1 MALALKSWQ
10 DYTKIFPKKDKSI
23 CQIQRIGPPDNPI
36 PSTRELA
43 KYCYPNYLDII
54 KKIEKLFRKKFK
66 NLEKYKDDVPLDQP
80 NKDFM
85 GPF

>member
-1 MALALKSWQ
+1 MLFATGATVKVSPPLAL
-10 DYTKIFPKKDKSI
+10 
-23 CQIQRIGPPDNPI
+23 PDNPI

-54 KKIEKLFRKKFK
+54 KKIEKLFKKKFK